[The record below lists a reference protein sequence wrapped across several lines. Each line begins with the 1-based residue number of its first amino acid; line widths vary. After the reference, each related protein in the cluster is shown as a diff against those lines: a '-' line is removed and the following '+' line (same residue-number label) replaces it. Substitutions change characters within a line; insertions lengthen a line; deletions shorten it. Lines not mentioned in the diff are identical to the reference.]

1 MIFYN
6 DNKPPKGI
14 NKRTKQMYVSMA
26 NLQDFGPTFQE
37 PFDPSL
43 EIWDFLDKLKNERTI
58 LWNHECFH

>member
-1 MIFYN
+1 
-6 DNKPPKGI
+6 
-14 NKRTKQMYVSMA
+14 MYVSLA